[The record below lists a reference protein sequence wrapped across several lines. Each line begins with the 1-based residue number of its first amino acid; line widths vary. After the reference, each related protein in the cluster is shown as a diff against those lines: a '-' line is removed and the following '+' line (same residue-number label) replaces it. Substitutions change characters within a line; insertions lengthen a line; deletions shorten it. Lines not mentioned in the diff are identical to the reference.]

1 MKVLVPIDSST
12 FSQAA
17 TRVAFQLAGS
27 RPNTTL
33 HGVHIVNVRP
43 PSGNVLADLSG
54 YVGFEPAVV
63 SEEVYKAHREV
74 ARSMVDGFVSRA
86 ATEGVQATG
95 QVLTGPVTGELV
107 RASNHADLVVM
118 GMAGESEDKFP
129 GQGGA
134 QASNALPQL
143 ECPVLLVPR
152 EITRLRSLAVGYDGS
167 ASAARALRA
176 VARLA
181 GPMDLPVHLMH
192 VGNSEEGQRLL
203 QEARNTLGTA
213 IDTHFHLLS
222 DEQSVHQALV
232 EAAAEAKADCL
243 VLGFKG
249 QSTLKDVV
257 FGSAQTHLIGANNP
271 HVALLIVQ

>member
-1 MKVLVPIDSST
+1 VKVLVPIDSST

-17 TRVAFQLAGS
+17 TRVAFQIAGS
-27 RPNTTL
+27 RPNTSL
-33 HGVHIVNVRP
+33 HGIHIVNVRP

-63 SEEVYKAHREV
+63 SEEVYKAHRDA
-74 ARSMVDGFVSRA
+74 ARALVDGFVSRA
-86 ATEGVQATG
+86 ATEGVQASG
-95 QVLTGPVTGELV
+95 QVVTGPVTGELV
-107 RASNHADLVVM
+107 KASNHADLVVM

-134 QASNALPQL
+134 QACNALPQF

-152 EITRLRSLAVGYDGS
+152 EVTRLHSLSVGYDGS

-181 GPMDLPVHLMH
+181 GPMDIPVHLMH

-203 QEARNTLGTA
+203 QEAAATLGPTVE
-213 IDTHFHLLS
+213 THFHLLS
-222 DEQSVHQALV
+222 DHQSVHQALV
-232 EAAAEAKADCL
+232 EAAAAARSDCL

-249 QSTLKDVV
+249 RSTLKDVV
-257 FGSAQTHLIGANNP
+257 FGSAQTHLIGVNNP
-271 HVALLIVQ
+271 HVALLVVH